1 MAEGFIIQRGQER
14 IKDVAEGYL
23 DELIR
28 RSLVQLVDTFWEK
41 VIKCKIHDLLR
52 DLAIQKALEKNLK
65 SSSCIRHAIHSEG
78 ERYLSPL
85 DHLSN
90 SKLREFVPPQ
100 VVKLERCP

>member
-1 MAEGFIIQRGQER
+1 MAEGFIIPRGQER

-52 DLAIQKALEKNLK
+52 DLAIQKALE
-65 SSSCIRHAIHSEG
+65 
-78 ERYLSPL
+78 
-85 DHLSN
+85 
-90 SKLREFVPPQ
+90 
-100 VVKLERCP
+100 VKFFDIYDPRRT